1 MRVCAP
7 GARRVSVH
15 FRKIDALVHRAAD
28 CCCAVESGDA
38 SENHAIR
45 QLRRI
50 ALRLLQL
57 TRRGK

>member
-1 MRVCAP
+1 VS
-7 GARRVSVH
+7 AR

-28 CCCAVESGDA
+28 WCCAVESGDP

-57 TRRGK
+57 TWRGK